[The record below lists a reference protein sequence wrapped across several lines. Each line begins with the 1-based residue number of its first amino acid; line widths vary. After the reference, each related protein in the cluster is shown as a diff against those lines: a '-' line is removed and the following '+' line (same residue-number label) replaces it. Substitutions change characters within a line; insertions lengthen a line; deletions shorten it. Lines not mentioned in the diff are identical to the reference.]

1 MSHDAGLSPRLRL
14 LILVPLALFLVWEV
28 ITRSVVAYLA
38 DANPD
43 MAVRLRSNY
52 PTALLNLAYDRLSS
66 DPSAKSIE
74 PAAPLPRDGS
84 SRLTVVGKGM
94 QSAKD
99 IDLTVRPEPLST
111 DSAPSSATNSHAMAQ
126 IRSWVERAL
135 LEDPLNARALRIL
148 GQLSGGTSE
157 AALMQAAARRSLL
170 ESEAVL
176 WVMRKSYEEGDY
188 RSAGRYAEIL
198 LRTRPSSQTALKA
211 AMAVLGRIAETPAAS
226 SELKQL
232 LASNPRWRSQ
242 FLALLPESVSDA
254 RAPLDL
260 LLALRD
266 TPTPPKTSEVGPYL
280 KFLIERGFYDLAY
293 YTWLQFLPSEQLN
306 TAGYLF
312 NGSFEVD
319 PTGLPFDWTFTRE
332 SGATIE
338 IADRTDVEA
347 TLAALKADTWSKEQ
361 KAYLSNK
368 YLNDPGRGAHAL
380 FLEFGV
386 GRVEGLSVKQ
396 MIVLAPGDYQF
407 RGTYKA
413 DMVSQRGLQWR
424 VVCASKS
431 SAVIGESPIIIEA
444 KADWRYFEFSFTV
457 PKTGC
462 PLQSVQ
468 LVFTARSAS
477 EQFISG
483 SAWFDDLQIV
493 HEKIANR

>member
-1 MSHDAGLSPRLRL
+1 

-38 DANPD
+38 DANPE

-52 PTALLNLAYDRLSS
+52 STALLNLAYDRLSS

-99 IDLTVRPEPLST
+99 IDLTVPLAA
-111 DSAPSSATNSHAMAQ
+111 DSALSSATDSHAMAQ
-126 IRSWVERAL
+126 IRSWVEQAI
-135 LEDPLNARALRIL
+135 LEDPLDARALRIL
-148 GQLSGGTSE
+148 GQLSRGTSE

-170 ESEAVL
+170 ESEAVY
-176 WVMRKSYEEGDY
+176 WVMRKNYEDGDY
-188 RSAGRYAEIL
+188 RSARRYADIL
-198 LRTRPSSQTALKA
+198 LRTRPSSRTAVQA
-211 AMAVLGRIAETPAAS
+211 AMAVLGRIAETPGAS
-226 SELKQL
+226 GELKQL

-242 FLALLPESVSDA
+242 FFTLLPGSISDA
-254 RAPLDL
+254 RTPLDL

-266 TPTPPKTSEVGPYL
+266 TPTPPTNSEVGPYL
-280 KFLIERGFYDLAY
+280 KFLIEREFYDLAY
-293 YTWLQFLPSEQLN
+293 YTWLQFLPPEQLSK
-306 TAGYLF
+306 AGHLF
-312 NGSFEVD
+312 NGSFEVV
-319 PTGLPFDWTFTRE
+319 PTGLPFDWTFARE
-332 SGATIE
+332 SGATME
-338 IADRTDVEA
+338 IAERTDG
-347 TLAALKADTWSKEQ
+347 K
-361 KAYLSNK
+361 
-368 YLNDPGRGAHAL
+368 GAHAL

-386 GRVEGLSVKQ
+386 GRVEGLSVRQ
-396 MIVLAPGDYQF
+396 MVILAPGDYQF

-413 DMVSQRGLQWR
+413 DIVSQRGLLWR

-431 SAVIGESPIIIEA
+431 WPVIGESPIIIDA
-444 KADWRYFEFSFTV
+444 KADWRDLSFSFTV
-457 PKTGC
+457 PETDC

-468 LVFTARSAS
+468 LSFTARSAS

-493 HEKIANR
+493 REKIAYR

>member
-1 MSHDAGLSPRLRL
+1 M
-14 LILVPLALFLVWEV
+14 AL
-28 ITRSVVAYLA
+28 
-38 DANPD
+38 
-43 MAVRLRSNY
+43 RLRSNHSS
-52 PTALLNLAYDRLSS
+52 ALLNLADDNLSRNQ
-66 DPSAKSIE
+66 SAKNIE
-74 PAAPLPRDGS
+74 AVAPLPRDGS
-84 SRLTVVGKGM
+84 SRLTVVAKGM

-99 IDLTVRPEPLST
+99 INLRPEPLSVDSPLSAAT
-111 DSAPSSATNSHAMAQ
+111 DSRAMAQ
-126 IRSWVERAL
+126 IRSWAERAL
-135 LEDPLNARALRIL
+135 LEEPLDARALRIL
-148 GQLSGGTSE
+148 GQLSGGTSK
-157 AALMQAAARRSLL
+157 ATLMQAAARRSLL
-170 ESEAVL
+170 ESEAVF
-176 WVMRKSYEEGDY
+176 WMMRKNYEDGDY

-198 LRTRPSSQTALKA
+198 LRTRPSSQKAVQA
-211 AMAVLGRIAETPAAS
+211 AMAVFGRIAETPAVS

-232 LASNPRWRSQ
+232 LASDPRWRSQ
-242 FLALLPESVSDA
+242 FFTLLPESVSDA

-280 KFLIERGFYDLAY
+280 KLLIERKFYDLAY
-293 YTWLQFLPSEQLN
+293 YTWLQFLPPEQLN
-306 TAGYLF
+306 TVGYLF

-319 PTGLPFDWTFTRE
+319 PTGLPFDWTFAKE
-332 SGATIE
+332 SGSTIE

-396 MIVLAPGDYQF
+396 MIVLTPGDYQF

-413 DMVSQRGLQWR
+413 DIVSQRGLQWR

-431 SAVIGESPIIIEA
+431 SPIGESPIIIDA
-444 KADWRYFEFSFTV
+444 KADWRLFEFSFTV
-457 PKTGC
+457 PKTDC
-462 PLQSVQ
+462 PAQSVE

-493 HEKIANR
+493 HKNRQ